1 MDTTQR
7 IDRFIAERREERAG
21 GREIERLMP
30 GTVPFVTISSE
41 SGAGGHR
48 LAEALLALLEAEPD
62 APDTLRGWRLFDK
75 SMCAALLEREHLAE
89 AMGELLDED
98 YHSQVAE
105 FVGGIFGAG
114 GMQGAAQVRLSRQLR
129 TLASVGRV
137 VILGHGGFMAA
148 RGLEGGTHVRLVAPP
163 ALRGARMASVL
174 GVDERQAERL
184 IRERDT
190 AQQKLWKA
198 HYRVDSTDPACYDLV
213 FNTERLSPQT
223 VAEMV
228 LSLLKKRVR

>member
-7 IDRFIAERREERAG
+7 IDRFIAERKNEHAG
-21 GREIERLMP
+21 GRDVERLMP

-41 SGAGGHR
+41 SGAGGQR
-48 LAEALLALLEAEPD
+48 LAQALLELLEAEPS
-62 APDTLRGWRLFDK
+62 APESLRGWRLFDK

-89 AMGELLDED
+89 AMNELLDEE
-98 YHSQVAE
+98 YHSQVSE

-114 GMQGAAQVRLSRQLR
+114 GMQGAAQARLSRQLR
-129 TLASVGRV
+129 MLASVGRV

-148 RGLEGGTHVRLVAPP
+148 RGLEGGTHVRLVAPL
-163 ALRGARMASVL
+163 AVRGARMASVL
-174 GVDERQAERL
+174 GVDQKQAERL

-198 HYRVDSTDPACYDLV
+198 HYRVDSTDSECYDLV
-213 FNTERLSPQT
+213 FNTERLSPRT
-223 VAEMV
+223 VAEM
-228 LSLLKKRVR
+228 LLLLLNKRAR